1 MERKQLALAQQLEEA
16 RGLDRMSS
24 TSQPPAGRDP
34 RTAPSAVRAESAAGG
49 AAHEGVR
56 AGNAAHEGVRA
67 VDRAA
72 NEGVRESAPNAGV
85 RAVALIPAR
94 LASTRLPRKMLLAET
109 GAPLVVHTA
118 RCVQNAGVFARVV
131 VAVDADEVAAAV
143 RAHGFEAVP
152 TRVDHPSGTD
162 RVREAWDALVAAGE
176 RADVLVG
183 VQGDEPD
190 LERDDLARLVAA
202 FVDPDVT
209 MATLCAPI
217 EDAQAFAARSVVKV
231 VRDARGDALY
241 FSRAPIPAAGHLP
254 GGSTADGEMSGVLRH
269 VGVYAYRPAALARFT
284 ELPRGAL
291 EVRESLEQ
299 LRWLEAG
306 LKLRVVDARRA
317 PRGIDTLEDYRDFV
331 RRERSSRDAHDARE
345 EGGRARGGL
354 AEARAG

>member
-1 MERKQLALAQQLEEA
+1 VARTPQQPS
-16 RGLDRMSS
+16 GV
-24 TSQPPAGRDP
+24 DP
-34 RTAPSAVRAESAAGG
+34 RTAPADVRAI
-49 AAHEGVR
+49 
-56 AGNAAHEGVRA
+56 A
-67 VDRAA
+67 V
-72 NEGVRESAPNAGV
+72 V
-85 RAVALIPAR
+85 PAR

-109 GAPLVVHTA
+109 GLPLVVHTA
-118 RCVQNAGVFARVV
+118 RNARDSGVFARIV
-131 VAVDADEVAAAV
+131 VAVDAEEVEAVV
-143 RAHGFEAVP
+143 RAHGFEARM

-162 RVREAWDALVAAGE
+162 RVREVWEALAAAGE
-176 RADVLVG
+176 RADVIVG

-202 FVDPDVT
+202 FADPAVS

-217 EDAQAFAARSVVKV
+217 GDANAFEAASVVKV

-241 FSRAPIPAAGHLP
+241 FSRAPIPAPGHGASRSDLGP
-254 GGSTADGEMSGVLRH
+254 VLRH

-284 ELPRGAL
+284 ELPRSAL

-306 LKLRVVDARRA
+306 LKMRVVDARRA

-331 RRERSSRDAHDARE
+331 RREARSANDDV
-345 EGGRARGGL
+345 GRARGGL